1 VIAMR
6 GIAGYLRLRPDVD
19 DDGSEAAVD
28 RANADFAR
36 SLSASAV
43 AAQAKSNV
51 VAYPGLILP

>member
-1 VIAMR
+1 MR

-36 SLSASAV
+36 SLSASVV